1 MRHVPT
7 CGSDDGL
14 TGNDTQRQKKGKSQ
28 DCRRSDKEDDT
39 NDEKKV

>member
-14 TGNDTQRQKKGKSQ
+14 TGDDTQCQKKGKSQ
-28 DCRRSDKEDDT
+28 DHRRSDKEDDT

>member
-14 TGNDTQRQKKGKSQ
+14 TGDDTQHQKKGKSQ